1 MKYTPLLTR
10 ALGLTLLSLTLAA
23 HPGLHAKAKE
33 KPALLCEQEGQMKP
47 CEDSQSDKVA
57 DKGKPR
63 AFKAQA
69 PDEVLDKAK
78 VKAKVKAKTKA
89 KKKKTKAKKPR
100 KPAVLE

>member
-1 MKYTPLLTR
+1 MKHTPLLTR

-89 KKKKTKAKKPR
+89 KKKKAKTKKTR
-100 KPAVLE
+100 KTAAVD

>member
-1 MKYTPLLTR
+1 MKHTPLLTR

-69 PDEVLDKAK
+69 PDEVMDKAK
-78 VKAKVKAKTKA
+78 VKAKAKA

>member
-1 MKYTPLLTR
+1 MKHTPLLTR
-10 ALGLTLLSLTLAA
+10 TLGLTLLSLTLAA
-23 HPGLHAKAKE
+23 HPALHAKAKE

-69 PDEVLDKAK
+69 PDEVMDKAK
-78 VKAKVKAKTKA
+78 VKAKT

-100 KPAVLE
+100 KPAVLD

>member
-1 MKYTPLLTR
+1 MKHTPLLTR
-10 ALGLTLLSLTLAA
+10 TLGLTLLSLTLAA

-69 PDEVLDKAK
+69 PDEVMDKAK
-78 VKAKVKAKTKA
+78 VKAKAKA
-89 KKKKTKAKKPR
+89 KKKKTKTKKPR

>member
-1 MKYTPLLTR
+1 MKHTPLLTR

-23 HPGLHAKAKE
+23 HPGLHAKPKE

-69 PDEVLDKAK
+69 PDEVMDKAK
-78 VKAKVKAKTKA
+78 VKAKAKA
-89 KKKKTKAKKPR
+89 KKKKAKTKKTR
-100 KPAVLE
+100 KTAAVD

>member
-1 MKYTPLLTR
+1 MKHTPLLTR

-57 DKGKPR
+57 EKGKPR

-69 PDEVLDKAK
+69 PDEGMDKAK
-78 VKAKVKAKTKA
+78 LKAKSKKKKAKA
-89 KKKKTKAKKPR
+89 KKTRKTA
-100 KPAVLE
+100 AVD

>member
-1 MKYTPLLTR
+1 MKPTPLLTR
-10 ALGLTLLSLTLAA
+10 TLGLTLLSLTLAA
-23 HPGLHAKAKE
+23 HPALHAKAKE

-63 AFKAQA
+63 AFKALA
-69 PDEVLDKAK
+69 SDEGTDKAK
-78 VKAKVKAKTKA
+78 LKAKA
-89 KKKKTKAKKPR
+89 KKKKSKAKKPR

>member
-1 MKYTPLLTR
+1 MKHTPLLTR

-69 PDEVLDKAK
+69 PDEVMD
-78 VKAKVKAKTKA
+78 KAKVKAKTKA

>member
-1 MKYTPLLTR
+1 MKHTPLLTR

-69 PDEVLDKAK
+69 PDEVMDKAK
-78 VKAKVKAKTKA
+78 VKAKAKA
-89 KKKKTKAKKPR
+89 KKKKAKTKKTR
-100 KPAVLE
+100 KTAAVD